1 MLQILFHLE
10 MSFSNMNYLTEEN
23 NYDLCGDSTSW
34 YTDSRGET
42 GSGVPCRVKNNP
54 GLTKRCQNVLIRDA
68 NHIRPREYIHRKKL
82 HRKLPGMTVMG
93 NIDVKN
99 LMEVLNHMIQGESR
113 YLKNLKI
120 THIIPSTT
128 TSVG

>member
-1 MLQILFHLE
+1 
-10 MSFSNMNYLTEEN
+10 
-23 NYDLCGDSTSW
+23 
-34 YTDSRGET
+34 
-42 GSGVPCRVKNNP
+42 
-54 GLTKRCQNVLIRDA
+54 
-68 NHIRPREYIHRKKL
+68 
-82 HRKLPGMTVMG
+82 MTVMG

-128 TSVG
+128 TPVGLML